1 MCNYFVF
8 VECRAEDRLEQPDE
22 MAAAEGGHVTL
33 HCKYI
38 TDDPY
43 PYLFWYQQKLKVAPK
58 FILSKLISAEGST
71 DSEFQE
77 RFNASLDTSTKAVP
91 LSIQDLQI
99 SDSAVYY
106 CALRP
111 TVMAACSAL
120 VQKPLAHIPLNTSFL
135 TKLLNFRMGVQ
146 YYSILQWCYLNKK
159 YKIITY
165 YKEYIKKY
173 YDRMF

>member
-1 MCNYFVF
+1 
-8 VECRAEDRLEQPDE
+8 

-43 PYLFWYQQKLKVAPK
+43 PYLFWFQQKLKVAPK
-58 FILSKLISAEGST
+58 LILNKLTSGGGST
-71 DSEFQE
+71 ESEFKE
-77 RFNASLDTSTKAVP
+77 RFNASLDTSTKTVP

-120 VQKPLAHIPLNTSFL
+120 VQKPLAHIPLNSSFL
-135 TKLLNFRMGVQ
+135 TKLLNFIGFWLKMKLVCNMMNAISLNSQ
-146 YYSILQWCYLNKK
+146 NKITIVLVIWVKYTTLWNSEWQFIMATHCILK
-159 YKIITY
+159 
-165 YKEYIKKY
+165 
-173 YDRMF
+173 

>member
-1 MCNYFVF
+1 
-8 VECRAEDRLEQPDE
+8 

-43 PYLFWYQQKLKVAPK
+43 PYLFWFQQKLKVAPK
-58 FILSKLISAEGST
+58 LILNKLTSGGGST
-71 DSEFQE
+71 ESEFKE
-77 RFNASLDTSTKAVP
+77 RFNASLDTSTKTVP

-106 CALRP
+106 CALSS

-173 YDRMF
+173 YDRLF

>member
-1 MCNYFVF
+1 MCKYFVF

-43 PYLFWYQQKLKVAPK
+43 PYLFWFQQKLKVAPK
-58 FILSKLISAEGST
+58 LILNKLTSGGGST
-71 DSEFQE
+71 ESEFQE
-77 RFNASLDTSTKAVP
+77 RFNASLDTSTKTVP

-135 TKLLNFRMGVQ
+135 TKLLNFMG
-146 YYSILQWCYLNKK
+146 
-159 YKIITY
+159 
-165 YKEYIKKY
+165 
-173 YDRMF
+173 F